1 VDAAWNLHEL
11 TAGLDLSAFV
21 LFSSTAGT
29 FGSPGQANYAA
40 ANAFLDALAA
50 HRRAGGLTAT
60 SLAWGMWAQPDG
72 MADQLS
78 ASDRARFSRMG
89 ARGLSEDEGLAL
101 FDRAFTSDEPHVV
114 LTRLEA
120 IRAQIE
126 GDGAEG
132 VPALLRGLAGGP
144 GRPAAAG
151 PATADGAPSL
161 RDRLAAMPEAERS
174 RTISDLVCENVA
186 AVLGYAS
193 AEAVEPDRA
202 FRDLGFD
209 SLTSV
214 ELRNRLNAVTAL
226 RLPATLVFD
235 YPTPAALASRI
246 AASTADDGAGEA
258 ALLREL
264 DRLERS
270 LAAVFR
276 NGAERGVIVTRL
288 GSILEKF
295 GRSEPA
301 NKKAAARDLET
312 ANDDEMFDLIDKE
325 LGNIDLD

>member
-1 VDAAWNLHEL
+1 
-11 TAGLDLSAFV
+11 
-21 LFSSTAGT
+21 
-29 FGSPGQANYAA
+29 
-40 ANAFLDALAA
+40 
-50 HRRAGGLTAT
+50 
-60 SLAWGMWAQPDG
+60 
-72 MADQLS
+72 
-78 ASDRARFSRMG
+78 
-89 ARGLSEDEGLAL
+89 
-101 FDRAFTSDEPHVV
+101 
-114 LTRLEA
+114 
-120 IRAQIE
+120 
-126 GDGAEG
+126 
-132 VPALLRGLAGGP
+132 
-144 GRPAAAG
+144 
-151 PATADGAPSL
+151 
-161 RDRLAAMPEAERS
+161 MPEAERG

-193 AEAVEPDRA
+193 AVAVEPDRA

-235 YPTPAALASRI
+235 YPTPAALASYI
-246 AASTADDGAGEA
+246 AASTADDGDGEA

-270 LAAVFR
+270 LAAVSR
-276 NGAERGVIVTRL
+276 SGTERGAIVIRL

-301 NKKAAARDLET
+301 NKKAAARDIET
-312 ANDDEMFDLIDKE
+312 ANDDEMFDLIDEE